1 MKSIFALD
9 FPYERFRGWM
19 RRHDVATRVLGYAIA
34 AVGIALT
41 LMFFLTI
48 FAPIE
53 WFAKDGVTY
62 LAAAERLNAG
72 HALYS
77 LEPGD
82 RLVAGFGTDCCPFP
96 LMSPPTI
103 AVLWRP
109 IALLG
114 PEAALLTWDWVNAV
128 AIIATVGLLLVRIPL
143 ATGIFMVLLS
153 LPLAQETLLGNVNGI
168 LLAGVAAT
176 WFLGRTGRFV
186 LAGAVIAVMA
196 AIKLWPAVLLVW
208 FLTQGHHRALKGFLA
223 GGMVMAGTSLV
234 GAGLMAHLDYLA
246 TVVPA
251 TTGQA
256 PLATIVRAA
265 TGVDVPWIGYA
276 VLGAGIVEVWAL
288 RERPRLAWATAVLA
302 MVLGSPVFHVG
313 TLVLLFGALLPWA
326 EPARAKVQ
334 PSADGMFQI
343 EP

>member
-1 MKSIFALD
+1 MKSSFSLD
-9 FPYERFRGWM
+9 DRFERFRAWT
-19 RRHDVATRVLGYAIA
+19 RRRDSLLRVLGYATA
-34 AVGIALT
+34 VVGIALAWQ
-41 LMFFLTI
+41 FFWAI
-48 FAPIE
+48 FAPIG
-53 WFAKDGVTY
+53 WFAQDGVTY

-72 HALYS
+72 HGLYS
-77 LEPGD
+77 LMPGD
-82 RLVAGFGTDCCPFP
+82 RLVAGFGTGCCPFP
-96 LMSPPTI
+96 LMSPPPI

-114 PEAALLTWDWVNAV
+114 PETALLIWDWVNAI

-153 LPLAQETLLGNVNGI
+153 LPLAQETLLGNVNGL
-168 LLAGVAAT
+168 LLAGVAAA
-176 WFLGRTGRFV
+176 WLLGRSGRFA

-196 AIKLWPAVLLVW
+196 AVKLWPAVLIIW

-223 GGMVMAGTSLV
+223 GSLVMAGTSLV

-251 TTGQA
+251 TAGQA
-256 PLATIVRAA
+256 PLATIVLAA

-276 VLGAGIVEVWAL
+276 VLGAGMVEVWAL
-288 RERPRLAWATAVLA
+288 RERPRLAWATAVLT

-313 TLVLLFGALLPWA
+313 TLVLLFGALVPWA

-334 PSADGMFQI
+334 SSADGMLHI

>member
-1 MKSIFALD
+1 MKSIFAPD
-9 FPYERFRGWM
+9 DRNEQFHGWT

-34 AVGIALT
+34 TVGIALT

-82 RLVAGFGTDCCPFP
+82 RLVAGFGTECCPFP

-114 PEAALLTWDWVNAV
+114 PEAALLIWDWVNAV

-168 LLAGVAAT
+168 LLAGIVAT
-176 WFLGRTGRFV
+176 WFLGRTDRFV

-196 AIKLWPAVLLVW
+196 AIKLWPAMLIVW
-208 FLTQGHHRALKGFLA
+208 FLTQGHSRALKGFVA
-223 GGMVMAGTSLV
+223 GALVMTVTSLL
-234 GAGLMAHLDYLA
+234 GAGLMAHIDYLA
-246 TVVPA
+246 TVIPA
-251 TTGQA
+251 TAGQA

-276 VLGAGIVEVWAL
+276 VLGAGLVEVWAL
-288 RERPRLAWATAVLA
+288 RKRPRLAWATAVLT
-302 MVLGSPVFHVG
+302 MVFGSPVFHVG
-313 TLVLLFGALLPWA
+313 TLVLLFGALIPWA
-326 EPARAKVQ
+326 EPARMQVK
-334 PSADGMFQI
+334 PSATDM
-343 EP
+343 PYMA